1 MDNICH
7 TLVGVAAARAGL
19 ATKTS
24 LATATLAIASNLP
37 DIDVLAFTTGIPAVA
52 LRRGWTHGVLAQA
65 VLPIAFA
72 GVMWMVARSTT
83 GRVSGRVSGRLK
95 PASTASHS
103 APRIPHPAS
112 RVPHFG
118 WLVLLSYLGVICHVF
133 MDYLN
138 TYGVRLLMP
147 ISNQWFYGDSVFIVD
162 VWMWLMLGLGA
173 LVARG
178 GRTWAARTALAATA
192 VYVAAMMVSA
202 DRARATV
209 KSRWAETVGAA
220 PASMMVGPVPVTPFR
235 KAIIV
240 DAGDRYVVG
249 RFDWYPRHISF
260 NPTEIPKND
269 QGPWVRVALA
279 QEPDF
284 AAILVWARF
293 PYWQLE
299 EDGNGIRVTLRDVRF
314 PQNVR
319 GFSATTYIRKE
330 AHAHGR

>member
-72 GVMWMVARSTT
+72 GVMWMVARGSRARDSAAR
-83 GRVSGRVSGRLK
+83 GSGPG
-95 PASTASHS
+95 TEE
-103 APRIPHPAS
+103 S
-112 RVPHFG
+112 RANFRDFL
-118 WLVLLSYLGVICHVF
+118 WLLALSYLGVICHVF

-173 LVARG
+173 LVAQRG
-178 GRTWAARTALAATA
+178 TNLGGADRSRRDSRLRCGNDGIRRSRARNRQEPVGGDRWSCTGVHDGRSGAGHSIQKSHHRRRRRPVRRRQIRLVPEAHQLQSRGDPEERSGTVGAG
-192 VYVAAMMVSA
+192 
-202 DRARATV
+202 RARA
-209 KSRWAETVGAA
+209 GA
-220 PASMMVGPVPVTPFR
+220 GLR
-235 KAIIV
+235 
-240 DAGDRYVVG
+240 GDPRLGTLSVLAA
-249 RFDWYPRHISF
+249 RRRRQRHPRHTSRRSLPAKRSWILCDDIHPERS
-260 NPTEIPKND
+260 
-269 QGPWVRVALA
+269 ACA
-279 QEPDF
+279 Q
-284 AAILVWARF
+284 
-293 PYWQLE
+293 
-299 EDGNGIRVTLRDVRF
+299 
-314 PQNVR
+314 
-319 GFSATTYIRKE
+319 S
-330 AHAHGR
+330 

>member
-19 ATKTS
+19 NTKTS

-37 DIDVLAFTTGIPAVA
+37 DVDVLAFATGIPAVA
-52 LRRGWTHGVLAQA
+52 IRRGWTHGVLAQA
-65 VLPIAFA
+65 ILPIAFA
-72 GVMWMVARSTT
+72 GVMWLVARST
-83 GRVSGRVSGRLK
+83 
-95 PASTASHS
+95 AS
-103 APRIPHPAS
+103 RIPHSAS
-112 RVPHFG
+112 RIPHFG
-118 WLVLLSYLGVICHVF
+118 WLALLSYLGVICHVF

-147 ISNQWFYGDSVFIVD
+147 LSNEWFYGDSVFIVD
-162 VWMWLMLGLGA
+162 VWMWFMLGLGA
-173 LVARG
+173 LVAKG
-178 GRTWAARTALAATA
+178 VRTWPARFALAATA
-192 VYVAAMMVSA
+192 VYVAAMIVSA
-202 DRARATV
+202 DRARAIV
-209 KSRWAETVGAA
+209 ESRWTETVGTA

-249 RFDWYPRHISF
+249 RFHWYPRHISF
-260 NPTEIPKND
+260 NPAEIPKND
-269 QGPWVRVALA
+269 QGSWVRLALA

-330 AHAHGR
+330 AHARVRRRAS

>member
-19 ATKTS
+19 GHEDEPGDGDACDRIES
-24 LATATLAIASNLP
+24 A
-37 DIDVLAFTTGIPAVA
+37 GH
-52 LRRGWTHGVLAQA
+52 RRPRLYDGN
-65 VLPIAFA
+65 PC
-72 GVMWMVARSTT
+72 
-83 GRVSGRVSGRLK
+83 GR
-95 PASTASHS
+95 
-103 APRIPHPAS
+103 PAS
-112 RVPHFG
+112 RLDARCPRTSSLAHRVRRRDVDPGPGLGARTRGSRPGTRGSGLGLRTDTAANSHDLL
-118 WLVLLSYLGVICHVF
+118 WLLALSYLGVICHVF

-220 PASMMVGPVPVTPFR
+220 PASMMVGPVPITPFR

-260 NPTEIPKND
+260 NPAEIPKND

-293 PYWQLE
+293 PYWRLE

-330 AHAHGR
+330 AHAGR